1 VTAVALP
8 DHDSMVLNILSFYAD
23 STSAER
29 ADGRA
34 WYATALEASDNIARR
49 TGVAL
54 DTVVAVVSVLS
65 PQKEWNSNIAWAAE
79 CVEAWV
85 AGRDLPRRGLGNS
98 LRRAA
103 RALAGDRT
111 DIMRQDNTLKVHNFY
126 LSILGVPGAVC
137 VDRHAIRVAMGDA
150 LLPSPPGLTDNVYRQ
165 VAEAYRDAARELRVG
180 SRHVQAITWTVCKR
194 RRVAVGA
201 ERA

>member
-1 VTAVALP
+1 MTAVQLP
-8 DHDSMVLNILSFYAD
+8 DHDSMVLNVLAFYAD
-23 STSAER
+23 ASADER
-29 ADGRA
+29 ADGMS
-34 WYATALEASDNIARR
+34 WYAAARESAENIAQR
-49 TGVAL
+49 TGVNL

-65 PQKEWNSNIAWAAE
+65 PQKLWESNVAWAAE

-103 RALAGDRT
+103 KALAGDRT
-111 DIMRQDNTLKVHNFY
+111 DIARQDNTLKVHNFY

-150 LLPSPPGLTDNVYRQ
+150 LAPSPPGLTDNVYRQ
-165 VAEAYRDAARELRVG
+165 VAEAYRDAARELKLG
-180 SRHVQAITWTVCKR
+180 ARHVQAITWTVCKR
-194 RRVAVGA
+194 QRQGAGA
-201 ERA
+201 E